1 MISVWSLASRSLPW
15 VGEAFCSMLGQWD
28 SLCQSLCQWGFYPVD
43 GFVYGLRNALKSVS
57 HPVQI
62 TFLLYQ
68 PSSYTQSFGTHD
80 WLWSQEDSSWFPL
93 LNFTLLCHSA
103 CIIELLTSL
112 SCFPPR
118 SPMFLKNPLSLGFPR
133 LCFKQ
138 TNTSRNFLWGI
149 EFVQGPRPEFELL
162 LALQVGRGPHSQ
174 EGNHHV

>member
-1 MISVWSLASRSLPW
+1 VISVWSLASRSLPW
-15 VGEAFCSMLGQWD
+15 VREAFCSMFCQWD
-28 SLCQSLCQWGFYPVD
+28 SLHQSLCQWGFYPVD

-57 HPVQI
+57 HPVHI
-62 TFLLYQ
+62 ASVLWQ
-68 PSSYTQSFGTHD
+68 PSSCTQPFGTHD
-80 WLWSQEDSSWFPL
+80 WLWSQEDSSWFSL

-103 CIIELLTSL
+103 CIIELWTSF

-118 SPMFLKNPLSLGFPR
+118 SPVFLTNPLSLGFPR

-138 TNTSRNFLWGI
+138 TNTSSNFLWGI

-162 LALQVGRGPHSQ
+162 LALQMGRGPHSQ